1 MTDQNKER
9 LFDACE
15 SGDID
20 TVRSIVGSDPNSVH
34 WIGGSWNGTPLVSRA
49 RLSHGERE
57 SGQLRIKSSCCTV
70 SSGRT
75 VQSVDNN
82 SKC

>member
-1 MTDQNKER
+1 MQ
-9 LFDACE
+9 
-15 SGDID
+15 IW
-20 TVRSIVGSDPNSVH
+20 GSLVVPDSAKL
-34 WIGGSWNGTPLVSRA
+34 GGTPLNDGSAYIVSRA

-57 SGQLRIKSSCCTV
+57 SGQLRIKRSCCTV

-82 SKC
+82 LKCW